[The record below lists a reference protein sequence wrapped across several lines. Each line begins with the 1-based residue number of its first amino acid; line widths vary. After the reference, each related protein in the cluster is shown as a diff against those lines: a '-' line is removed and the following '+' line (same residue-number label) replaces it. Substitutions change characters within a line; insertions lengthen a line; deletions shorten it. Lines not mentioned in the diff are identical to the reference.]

1 MILEGRGLAC
11 AYGPTRALDGVSFA
25 AGDGVL
31 AVFGPNGAGK
41 STLLRVLAGERRP
54 DAGEVLLDGVAL
66 SADRFA
72 WRARIGVAGHRS
84 GLYAKL
90 TVAQNLLFFASLH
103 GRTTP
108 GEVRAALAAV
118 EAERLAN
125 RQAGAL
131 SRGERQRAALA
142 RALMRDPELLLLDEP
157 FTGLDASSSSV
168 LETALRDR
176 GRRGRIVVLV
186 THDIARGAALADRVV
201 VLRRGRK
208 ALDLPEDEASPDR
221 IVAAMGGREGERDE
235 AGHAGQADQAG
246 EFDQAGELRQADEA
260 GHAGQADQAGEFDQ
274 AGELRQADK
283 AGQAGELG
291 QARTPEAARP

>member
-1 MILEGRGLAC
+1 MILEGRGLSC
-11 AYGPTRALDGVSFA
+11 AYGPTRALDRVSFA
-25 AGDGVL
+25 VGDGVL
-31 AVFGPNGAGK
+31 VVFGPNGAGK

-54 DAGEVLLDGVAL
+54 DAGEALLDGAAL

-103 GRTTP
+103 RRTTP
-108 GEVRAALAAV
+108 GEARAALAAV
-118 EAERLAN
+118 QAERLAD
-125 RQAGAL
+125 RQAGTL

-168 LETALRDR
+168 LEAALRDR

-208 ALDLPEDEASPDR
+208 ALDLPEDEASPGR
-221 IVAAMGGREGERDE
+221 IVAAMGGREGERGD
-235 AGHAGQADQAG
+235 
-246 EFDQAGELRQADEA
+246 
-260 GHAGQADQAGEFDQ
+260 
-274 AGELRQADK
+274 ADK
-283 AGQAGELG
+283 AGQAGEAG
-291 QARTPEAARP
+291 PARTASAARVEPARAQP

>member
-25 AGDGVL
+25 AEDGVL

-54 DAGEVLLDGVAL
+54 DAGEALLDGAAL

-103 GRTTP
+103 GPTTP
-108 GEVRAALAAV
+108 GEARAALAAV
-118 EAERLAN
+118 QAERLAD

-131 SRGERQRAALA
+131 SRGERQLAALA

-186 THDIARGAALADRVV
+186 THDIARGTALADRVV

-208 ALDLPEDEASPDR
+208 ALDLPDGEANPDR
-221 IVAAMGGREGERDE
+221 IVAAMGGRGGERDK
-235 AGHAGQADQAG
+235 AG
-246 EFDQAGELRQADEA
+246 ETGP
-260 GHAGQADQAGEFDQ
+260 
-274 AGELRQADK
+274 
-283 AGQAGELG
+283 
-291 QARTPEAARP
+291 ARTASAARVEPARAQP

>member
-1 MILEGRGLAC
+1 MTLEGRGLAC

-25 AGDGVL
+25 ARDGVL

-54 DAGEVLLDGVAL
+54 DAGDVLLDDVAL
-66 SADRFA
+66 SADRLA

-90 TVAQNLLFFASLH
+90 TVAQNLFFFASLH

-118 EAERLAN
+118 QAERLAD
-125 RQAGAL
+125 RQAEAL
-131 SRGERQRAALA
+131 SRGERQLAALA

-157 FTGLDASSSSV
+157 FAGLDAAASSV
-168 LETALRDR
+168 LDAALRKR
-176 GRRGRIVVLV
+176 GRGRVVVLV
-186 THDIARGAALADRVV
+186 THDVVRGAALADRVV

-208 ALDLPEDEASPDR
+208 ALDRPASEASPDR
-221 IVAAMGGREGERDE
+221 IVAAMGGREGERNGAPPAE
-235 AGHAGQADQAG
+235 
-246 EFDQAGELRQADEA
+246 
-260 GHAGQADQAGEFDQ
+260 
-274 AGELRQADK
+274 
-283 AGQAGELG
+283 
-291 QARTPEAARP
+291 TRP